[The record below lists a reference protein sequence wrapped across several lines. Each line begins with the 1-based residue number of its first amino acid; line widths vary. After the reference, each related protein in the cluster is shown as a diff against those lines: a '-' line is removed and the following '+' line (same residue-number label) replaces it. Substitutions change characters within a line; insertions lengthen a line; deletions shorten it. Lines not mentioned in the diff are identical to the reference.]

1 MAGNVS
7 AEPEAKPRMSFGL
20 NFFLQ
25 EGALLKLLSS
35 SWQSKETSANQQ
47 PSARPVFSKVVGSQ
61 GSGRCLANVCHDS
74 TSGCPVQIY
83 NRKGLWRHSSSGHPG
98 ELRPVLGCDPC
109 HTETTS
115 QTGTQPTRFV
125 SSEVASVLSVKPEY
139 FSRPSDNSSYM

>member
-1 MAGNVS
+1 MLTNS
-7 AEPEAKPRMSFGL
+7 H
-20 NFFLQ
+20 
-25 EGALLKLLSS
+25 
-35 SWQSKETSANQQ
+35 Q
-47 PSARPVFSKVVGSQ
+47 PGPCSSKVVGSQ

-125 SSEVASVLSVKPEY
+125 SSEVASVLSNQSIFQGPMITVLTCDVMGFKRGEITVLNKHISQIHLSPRHSTLGKSDH
-139 FSRPSDNSSYM
+139 FSI